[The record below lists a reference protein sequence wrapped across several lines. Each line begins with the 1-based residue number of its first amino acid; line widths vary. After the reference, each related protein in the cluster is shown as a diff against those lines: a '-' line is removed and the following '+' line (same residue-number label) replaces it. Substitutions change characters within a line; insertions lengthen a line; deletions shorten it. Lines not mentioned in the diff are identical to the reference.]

1 MQIFGEGVHVVL
13 MWSHFKY
20 DNMAV
25 VSDSF
30 FVSIALFFS
39 YVRVL
44 CG

>member
-13 MWSHFKY
+13 IWSHFFKY

-30 FVSIALFFS
+30 FVSKA
-39 YVRVL
+39 R
-44 CG
+44 